1 MKFNHLL
8 PSHIANEKCG
18 DSNRR
23 HYWRPVSISASA
35 GGYMNITF
43 VCKNCKKRAGEFLT
57 SEQYELHAEKL
68 ERECEI

>member
-8 PSHIANEKCG
+8 PNRVARGRCG
-18 DSNRR
+18 DTDRQ

-43 VCKNCKKRAGEFLT
+43 VCKSCKKRTGEFLT
-57 SEQYELHAEKL
+57 TEQYTLHAEKL
-68 ERECEI
+68 ERECES